1 MLSQWLDPSQR
12 RRREARPNTM
22 AIVDDEPDPP
32 QPVVFEP
39 DDYASATLPAGSL
52 LWHYTRDFHGL
63 KGIVGGDLWAS
74 SLRYLNDTEE
84 FQYGARLAFDTL
96 RSLLVENEYTRA
108 LMLRVIKSLLINFT
122 PDDAFSVSFSTEE
135 DDLSQWRAYSSGGPS
150 FSVGFDPHSLELHAA
165 GYGFQLHKVIYD
177 KDLIA
182 ADVTKE
188 LQHEAQEINDLLGAD
203 VDQTPEDFATRHGGQ
218 LIGRVLLLAPR
229 YKHPKFEAEN
239 EWRLIRWMPV
249 LFQPPRL
256 WRRYRLSGSLV
267 VPYIAM
273 PLHSL
278 PRQRL
283 VYEDGNNVQSP
294 MRAVT
299 VGPSPHMDHLKY
311 AVEDMVS
318 RNGLA
323 LIDVRQSSIPFRNW

>member
-1 MLSQWLDPSQR
+1 VP
-12 RRREARPNTM
+12 
-22 AIVDDEPDPP
+22 IIDDEPDPREAIDL
-32 QPVVFEP
+32 QP
-39 DDYASATLPAGSL
+39 DDYASATLPAGLL

-84 FQYGARLAFDTL
+84 FKYGAGLALDTL
-96 RSLLVENEYTRA
+96 RTLLVGNEHTQA
-108 LMLRVIKSLLINFT
+108 LISRLYRSLLINFS
-122 PDDAFSVSFSTEE
+122 PDDVFSVSFSTEE
-135 DDLSQWRAYSSGGPS
+135 DDLSQWRAYSGSGPS
-150 FSVGFDPHSLELHAA
+150 FSIGFDPQSLEQHAA

-182 ADVTKE
+182 EDVARE
-188 LQHEAQEINDLLGAD
+188 LGPEATEINDLLGAGTD
-203 VDQTPEDFATRHGGQ
+203 LTPEEFAKQHGGTF
-218 LIGRVLLLAPR
+218 IGSILVLAPR
-229 YKHPKFEAEN
+229 YKHPKFEAES
-239 EWRLIRWMPV
+239 EWRLVRWMPV

-256 WRRYRLSGSLV
+256 WRRYRLSNSLV

-278 PRQRL
+278 PGQRR
-283 VYEDGNNVQSP
+283 VYETGESAQSP
-294 MRAVT
+294 MLAVT

-323 LIDVRQSSIPFRNW
+323 LISVRQSSVPFRNW